1 MDKLKILMAVGMLAL
16 LVTAG
21 VVVSGSGMG
30 LTAAEQP
37 SMSMNGTMP
46 QDMAANAA
54 TRKVMLRGLGMS

>member
-1 MDKLKILMAVGMLAL
+1 MDKLKIVMAVGMLAL